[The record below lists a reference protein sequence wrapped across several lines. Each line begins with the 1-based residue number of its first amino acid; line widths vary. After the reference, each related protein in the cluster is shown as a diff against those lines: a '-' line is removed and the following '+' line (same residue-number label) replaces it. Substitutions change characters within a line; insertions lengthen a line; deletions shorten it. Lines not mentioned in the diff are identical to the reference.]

1 MQEFFKVFFIS
12 LICDVDNMLILGT
25 ILRNHSC
32 LHFTIPAAMLLTF
45 TRVIYVSIIDRL
57 SYVPMFQMLMGII
70 LLFIAYKI
78 VTTFIWGEDRYS
90 HSTRPT
96 HSKVKVLL
104 LLVVTDLLISLDSVL
119 VISGI
124 SQHIMP
130 VIIGIFCGL
139 LISLFFLP
147 VIIKLVK
154 TFFWIN
160 IIAGGFITQHAI
172 NSIVNDPKLANWID
186 YMNDLFPNT
195 NIVNLVTN
203 GAVILTIIIGIFS
216 YIKHHRI
223 TIHR

>member
-1 MQEFFKVFFIS
+1 MQEFFKIFFIN
-12 LICDVDNMLILGT
+12 LICDIDNMLILGT

-32 LHFTIPAAMLLTF
+32 LHLTIPAAMLLTF
-45 TRVIYVSIIDRL
+45 TRTIYVILIDRL
-57 SYVPMFQMLMGII
+57 SYVPMLQMLMGII
-70 LLFIAYKI
+70 LLFIAYKV
-78 VTTFIWGEDRYS
+78 VTTLIWEEDQYS
-90 HSTRPT
+90 HSTRST
-96 HSKVKVLL
+96 NSKVKVLL
-104 LLVVTDLLISLDSVL
+104 LLAATDFLISLDNVI
-119 VISGI
+119 VISRI
-124 SQHIMP
+124 SQHVVP

-147 VIIKLVK
+147 LIIKLVK

-160 IIAGGFITQHAI
+160 IIAGGFITLNAI

-186 YMNDLFPNT
+186 YINYLFPNA